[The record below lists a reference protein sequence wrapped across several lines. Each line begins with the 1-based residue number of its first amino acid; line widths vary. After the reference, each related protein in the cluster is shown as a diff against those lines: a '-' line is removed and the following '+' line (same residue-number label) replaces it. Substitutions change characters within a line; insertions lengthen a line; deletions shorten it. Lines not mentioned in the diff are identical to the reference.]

1 VSGYFQIQAPQ
12 TPQKQRRAAAL
23 KTKRLLRL
31 ITNSSAQKAK
41 RFGAESLLRV
51 GHLWLWI
58 GFLKGGLVFAEER
71 LNPREL
77 RFHGFA

>member
-1 VSGYFQIQAPQ
+1 VDISRF
-12 TPQKQRRAAAL
+12 KLRKRRKSSVGPPHS

-41 RFGAESLLRV
+41 RFGPESLLRV
-51 GHLWLWI
+51 GHLWFWI

-71 LNPREL
+71 LNPREF